1 MSEQCVELQNIE
13 YQTML
18 LNNNNKV
25 VSNKQNSDD
34 IEQFL
39 TNEKQNSYYKPWN
52 KLGNHIKIKI
62 LTQYIETLCE
72 EMNYTDEQKK
82 DLLQYIKTC
91 IHRKKLSKIKEVDYD
106 KEKGIINNIPS
117 LTFDKNRQKFT
128 LKTTEKKNSSLKG
141 LAPPRR
147 NKTNK
152 VTKNKS
158 GNNK

>member
-1 MSEQCVELQNIE
+1 MSDQCVELQNIE

-25 VSNKQNSDD
+25 VSNKQNTDD

-39 TNEKQNSYYKPWN
+39 NNEKEHSYYKPWN
-52 KLGNHIKIKI
+52 KLGNHIKLQI
-62 LTQYIETLCE
+62 LNQYVERLSE
-72 EMNYTDEQKK
+72 EMNYTDDQQK

-91 IHRKKLSKIKEVDYD
+91 IHRKKLSKIKDVDYD
-106 KEKGIINNIPS
+106 KEKGIINSIPS
-117 LTFDKNRQKFT
+117 LIFDKNRQKFT

-152 VTKNKS
+152 VTKNK
-158 GNNK
+158 